1 MFQKASF
8 LLRLVLGSH
17 SISSSFFPDLERIEE
32 SRYHRASVVCVLLC
46 AMLSLVGNGAA
57 RAADPNKVLRVASP
71 DIETLDPQ
79 QTEDIPSRDVLRAIF
94 EGLYE
99 YDYLASPPKLAP
111 LTAAALPEIVDGGTT
126 WTMRLKPGI
135 FFTDDPAF
143 HGKPRELVADDYVYS
158 LKRVLDPNLRRGGDP
173 IITDLIVGARRVVD
187 GARANGKFDYDQS
200 IEGLRALDRYT
211 LQLRLKAPNYPVIRD
226 YLTFGAVAREV
237 VEAAGGDIRIRA
249 VGTGPYRLRE
259 WKRGSRI
266 VLEANSD
273 YRPLRFPQSSDPANA
288 ALVRRMAGKV
298 LPQIGII
305 EISFIEEDITS
316 LLEFERGRLDYVALR
331 GEVANR
337 LLTNGKL
344 KPEYV
349 ARGITHQVY
358 PEPFLFALY
367 FNIADPIVGGMSNE
381 RVALRRAM
389 ALALDRKNLVDVVY
403 AGQAIPANQ
412 LVPPGVAGHDP
423 SLPAKPQYDP
433 AVAKNLLDHSG
444 YGNLDAEGYRKSP
457 DGKPLTVILSIASG
471 NRSREI
477 QTLWKKNMNDIGLRT
492 QFRVTPFQDFI
503 KETDA
508 GNFQVKV
515 DGYGGSPSGYGELIQ
530 LYSPEPPTVNGS
542 RFSSA
547 EYDRAMEEFL
557 RSATDAE
564 QIAAAR
570 KMSELNRMYVPM
582 LPTVFR
588 LESDFVQPWLLGF
601 RPQLF
606 STYWKYMDIDLAR
619 REQAGLR

>member
-1 MFQKASF
+1 MFRKTAFSLS
-8 LLRLVLGSH
+8 LLLGSR
-17 SISSSFFPDLERIEE
+17 SIRSSFYADLERAEK
-32 SRYHRASVVCVLLC
+32 SQYHPASTACVLLC
-46 AMLSLVGNGAA
+46 VALSLGWNGAA

-79 QTEDIPSRDVLRAIF
+79 QIEDIPSRDVLRAIF

-126 WTMRLKPGI
+126 WTIRLKPGI

-143 HGKPRELVADDYVYS
+143 HGKSRELVADDYVYS
-158 LKRVLDPNLRRGGDP
+158 LKRVLDPNLRRGGAP
-173 IITDLIVGARRVVD
+173 ITTDLIVGARRVVD
-187 GARANGKFDYDQS
+187 AARANGKFDYDQS
-200 IEGLRALDRYT
+200 IDGLRALDRYT
-211 LQLRLKAPNYPVIRD
+211 LQLRFKEPNYPVIRD
-226 YLTFGAVAREV
+226 YLTNGAVAREV
-237 VEAAGGDIRIRA
+237 VEAANGDIRTRP

-259 WKRGSRI
+259 WKRASRV
-266 VLEANSD
+266 VLEANSG
-273 YRPLRFPQSSDPANA
+273 YRPLHFPESSDPTNA
-288 ALVRRMAGKV
+288 TLVRRMQGKT
-298 LPQIGII
+298 LPQIGLV
-305 EISFIEEDITS
+305 EINIIEEDVTR
-316 LLEFERGRLDYVALR
+316 LLEFDRGRLDYVALR

-337 LLTNGKL
+337 PLTNGKL
-344 KPEYV
+344 KPDYV

-367 FNIADPIVGGMSNE
+367 FNMADPVVGGLSNE

-403 AGQAIPANQ
+403 AGQAMSANQ

-423 SLPAKPQYDP
+423 TLPAKPQYDP
-433 AVAKNLLDHSG
+433 AVAKSLLDHSG
-444 YGNLDAEGYRKSP
+444 YGNLDAEGYRKGP
-457 DGKPLTVILSIASG
+457 DGKPLTIILSVPSTDRA
-471 NRSREI
+471 RDI
-477 QTLWKKNMNDIGLRT
+477 QTLWKKNMNAIGLRT

-515 DGYGGSPSGYGELIQ
+515 DGFGGSPSGYAELMQ
-530 LYSPEPPTVNGS
+530 LYSHEPPTINGS

-547 EYDRAMEEFL
+547 EYDRAMEQFL

-570 KMSELNRMYVPM
+570 KMSELALMYMPM
-582 LPTVFR
+582 LPAVFR
-588 LESDFVQPWLLGF
+588 LENDFVQPWLQGF
-601 RPQLF
+601 RPQVF
-606 STYWKYMDIDLAR
+606 STYWKYLDIDLAQ
-619 REQAGLR
+619 REQAGR